1 MIRRLPWLLIAIV
14 AVSLVYGWFAMRP
27 AGNSGAIERA
37 SNSSGQR
44 QRSDADPSAPA
55 LKDDA
60 VADIEDALPV
70 ANATT
75 AGTSK
80 LDDVAS
86 RAQLGTDSVDN
97 LLAHP
102 TGPEA
107 AWMRRN
113 GYPSYEEWMR
123 RNEIPLA
130 ELELRAGRGDVV
142 AQIMLADRLHLT
154 EPNRA
159 EQLLEKALSTGS
171 AFAAGVLAD
180 QLSARALAETDP
192 RLVSLYR
199 DQIFRLGQ
207 IAALLGDYR
216 VSEQIVLRNVQIPV
230 DGYTLSRA
238 MYGAHLFLSETNA
251 QRQRTG
257 LPPLQPSI
265 RPGFDAWNLL
275 LHGPRPE
282 TISIDC
288 SARPDLCVPVSR
300 KQ

>member
-1 MIRRLPWLLIAIV
+1 MTHKLRWFSMTVVLGVLIYWGLAMGPAQQASKDDSTTRASVPVNRRDNGTQIL
-14 AVSLVYGWFAMRP
+14 MQ
-27 AGNSGAIERA
+27 GNSDTQSTPAAPAAAPE
-37 SNSSGQR
+37 
-44 QRSDADPSAPA
+44 RSDE
-55 LKDDA
+55 L
-60 VADIEDALPV
+60 
-70 ANATT
+70 
-75 AGTSK
+75 
-80 LDDVAS
+80 LDM
-86 RAQLGTDSVDN
+86 QHLGTDSVDN
-97 LLAHP
+97 LLARP
-102 TGPEA
+102 TSAEA
-107 AWMRRN
+107 AWMRRH
-113 GYPSYEEWMR
+113 GYPIYDEWIR
-123 RNEIPLA
+123 RNEILLE
-130 ELELRAGRGDVV
+130 ELERRAARNDVA
-142 AQIMLADRLHLT
+142 AQIMLAERLSDTH
-154 EPNRA
+154 PNRA
-159 EQLLEKALSTGS
+159 EQLLDQALSAGS

-180 QLSARALAETDP
+180 QLSTRALAETDP